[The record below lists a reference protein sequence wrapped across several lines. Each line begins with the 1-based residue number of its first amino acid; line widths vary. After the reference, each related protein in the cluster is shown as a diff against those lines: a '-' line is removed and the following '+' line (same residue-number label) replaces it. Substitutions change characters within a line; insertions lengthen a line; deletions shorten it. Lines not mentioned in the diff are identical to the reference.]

1 MVPKGWEIKHLSELA
16 SKISD
21 GIHKTPLYADTSEI
35 YFINGNNLK
44 SGSIV
49 IQDSTKCV
57 DENDA
62 INHRKDLGVRTL
74 LMSINGTIGN
84 LAYYRGENVV
94 LGKSASYINIKD
106 SVNLDFIYY
115 VLSSSKTQA
124 FYESELTGTT
134 IRNLSIKSIKST
146 EILTPPLPEQKK
158 IAQILST
165 WDKAISVTE
174 KLLTNSQQQKKALMQ
189 QLLTGKKRLLDE
201 NGVRFSG
208 EWEKGKFCDMANIDT
223 GYAFKSKDFT
233 QSDSGI
239 PIIRMSDF
247 KTGGLDVLGAAKV
260 DRDSVNGL
268 DKFKL
273 RVGDFVFGM
282 SGSLNNYG
290 RVEKKDLPCYLNQR
304 VGRILAKECA
314 NQAFITY
321 LYLSDSIQQ
330 SILDKAAGAAQLNI
344 SISDLRSMVVY
355 YPCIEEQQKIAAVLS
370 AADAEISTLE
380 KKLACLRDEKKA
392 LMQQLL
398 TGKRRVKVD
407 EAVAE

>member
-158 IAQILST
+158 IAQILLT
-165 WDKAISVTE
+165 WDNAISVTE

-208 EWEKGKFCDMANIDT
+208 EWRNSTLSMFCNIAKGKALS
-223 GYAFKSKDFT
+223 A
-233 QSDSGI
+233 SD
-239 PIIRMSDF
+239 
-247 KTGGLDVLGAAKV
+247 LE
-260 DRDSVNGL
+260 
-268 DKFKL
+268 
-273 RVGDFVFGM
+273 VGDFPVIAGGKSSPYSHSDYTHENVVTVSA
-282 SGSLNNYG
+282 SGAYAGYISYHNYKIWASDCSVVSAKADNLIDYFYQLLLSLQDKIYSLQSG
-290 RVEKKDLPCYLNQR
+290 GAQPHIYPKDLNSIPLWVPC
-304 VGRILAKECA
+304 VK
-314 NQAFITY
+314 
-321 LYLSDSIQQ
+321 
-330 SILDKAAGAAQLNI
+330 
-344 SISDLRSMVVY
+344 
-355 YPCIEEQQKIAAVLS
+355 EQQKIAAVLS